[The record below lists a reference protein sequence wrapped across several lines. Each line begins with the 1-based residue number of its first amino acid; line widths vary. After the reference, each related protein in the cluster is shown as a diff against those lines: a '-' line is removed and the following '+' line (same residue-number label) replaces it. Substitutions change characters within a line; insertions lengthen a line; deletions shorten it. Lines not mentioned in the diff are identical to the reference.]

1 MLSDEF
7 LKNLFGSDDDESEKY
22 FNGKDKAKRTIS
34 YHPNAHKKESKKKKK
49 KERKNFSVG
58 NKEKNF
64 FSDNSLIPLERRV
77 SIDISQF
84 KLEERKYDKEFDY
97 GNVEYKLKLCD
108 VNVQRIQQLT
118 TQMKFR
124 LGEGCGECYYE
135 IGVEDNGN
143 TLGIS
148 KEELEISLSV
158 INTIAINLGCK
169 AKITQLIQGKEG
181 LIAEMYI
188 KKQEENF
195 INKIEVTIGVLG
207 EQGTGKTTLIGV
219 LINGMLDNGKGS
231 ARMTVFRHQHE
242 IRSGKTSSF
251 SHKILGFDEKGE
263 LTNYGDLLRP
273 SLSQIVNKST
283 KLINFYDMAGSP
295 KNFNRTTI
303 SALSNEYLD
312 YLLFVISANEPITK
326 ITENLLRFIY
336 NVDLPVITI
345 ISKID
350 LITDEELAKVVKKYK
365 ETIQKLNKELNKQ
378 KIPIVM
384 RDNEDVVL
392 LSSSM
397 DEKELLP
404 TFLVSNLKW
413 EGGLTLFKNF
423 LGVLPQVNKTSDI
436 QKKKELELEKMEF
449 DIHEIIYKETN
460 AILIGIVSSGKLRIK
475 SKYFLGPD
483 INGNFKLVEVCD
495 IHCKKIS
502 VSYSYKG
509 QYCSVCIKSIGDI
522 NTLTRDN
529 VKKGMSLLDI
539 RNTPI
544 ASRLF
549 EIEIWTIDDTTKS
562 FKNTYQ
568 PVLHI
573 KHVRQAVTIKN
584 PDELFLFLSD
594 NKKVNDLENI
604 INDDNITLDN
614 VNDKINS
621 LIEKKKYKNKKNI
634 FKNKISE
641 NNINNKNGDVKNIKV
656 IQNKNHQKEKEK
668 DSENNH
674 SLFNFNDEITIGPA
688 DKKTKLVVEFLFNPE
703 YISVGQK
710 IIINDQSLKACGI
723 ITKIF
728 K

>member
-1 MLSDEF
+1 MLSDECV
-7 LKNLFGSDDDESEKY
+7 KTLFGSDDEDEKF
-22 FNGKDKAKRTIS
+22 FNKKDKRKRKIS
-34 YHPNAHKKESKKKKK
+34 YQPNQSQTKSKKKKK
-49 KERKNFSVG
+49 KERKNFSYE
-58 NKEKNF
+58 NKEKINIYD
-64 FSDNSLIPLERRV
+64 SKLIPVERKI
-77 SIDISQF
+77 SIDISKF
-84 KLEERKYDKEFDY
+84 KLKKKNYDIEYDY

-108 VNVQRIQQLT
+108 VTVQRIQELT

-124 LGEGCGECYYE
+124 LGEGCGECYYNV
-135 IGVEDNGN
+135 GVEDNGN

-158 INTIAINLGCK
+158 LNTIAINLGCK
-169 AKITQLIQGKEG
+169 AKVTDLIQGKEG

-195 INKIEVTIGVLG
+195 LNKIEVTIGVIG
-207 EQGTGKTTLIGV
+207 EEGTGKTTLIGV
-219 LINGMLDNGKGS
+219 LINGMLDNGKGL
-231 ARMTVFRHQHE
+231 ARMNVFRHKHE
-242 IRSGKTSSF
+242 ILCGKTSSF
-251 SHKILGFDEKGE
+251 SHQILGFDEKGE
-263 LTNYGDLLRP
+263 LTNYGNLLRL
-273 SLSQIVNKST
+273 SSSQIVSKST
-283 KLINFYDMAGSP
+283 KIINFYDMAGSP
-295 KNFNRTTI
+295 KTFNRTTI
-303 SALSNEYLD
+303 TALSNEYLD

-345 ISKID
+345 INKID
-350 LITDEELAKVVKKYK
+350 LISDEELKNVVKRYK
-365 ETIQKLNKELNKQ
+365 DTIKKLNSQLNKQ
-378 KIPIVM
+378 KIPLIM
-384 RDNEDVVL
+384 RDNDDVAL
-392 LSSSM
+392 FSSNM
-397 DEKELLP
+397 DEKEILL
-404 TFLVSNLKW
+404 TFLVSTLKW

-423 LGVLPQVNKTSDI
+423 LGVLPEANKTSDK
-436 QKKKELELEKMEF
+436 QKQKELELEKMEF

-460 AILIGIVSSGKLRIK
+460 VILVGIVSSGKLRIK
-475 SKYFLGPD
+475 SKCFLGPD
-483 INGNFKLVEVCD
+483 INGNFKMVEVCD
-495 IHCKKIS
+495 IHCKK
-502 VSYSYKG
+502 VNVAYSYKG

-562 FKNTYQ
+562 FKSSYQ
-568 PVLHI
+568 PILNI
-573 KHVRQAVTIKN
+573 KHIRQGVKIKN

-594 NKKVNDLENI
+594 NKKTNDLENI
-604 INDDNITLDN
+604 IKDDDITLDN
-614 VNDKINS
+614 VKD
-621 LIEKKKYKNKKNI
+621 
-634 FKNKISE
+634 KISE
-641 NNINNKNGDVKNIKV
+641 LVERKINKNLIYNKKINNLSNSNSLNDKNKNSKNIKT
-656 IQNKNHQKEKEK
+656 IQNKIHHKEKEK
-668 DSENNH
+668 EEEN
-674 SLFNFNDEITIGPA
+674 LFNFNDEITIGPA

>member
-7 LKNLFGSDDDESEKY
+7 VCNLFGPDDDDEKF
-22 FNGKDKAKRTIS
+22 FNKKDKLERKIS
-34 YHPNAHKKESKKKKK
+34 YNPNGNRKANSKKKKR

-58 NKEKNF
+58 NKEKIFN
-64 FSDNSLIPLERRV
+64 SDNSLIPEERRI
-77 SIDISQF
+77 SIDMSQF
-84 KLEERKYDKEFDY
+84 KLEKKKYDIEYDY

-108 VNVQRIQQLT
+108 VNVQRIQELT

-124 LGEGCGECYYE
+124 LGEGNGECYYE

-169 AKITQLIQGKEG
+169 AKIAKLIQGKEG

-195 INKIEVTIGVLG
+195 INKIEVTIGVIG
-207 EQGTGKTTLIGV
+207 EEGTGKTTLIGV
-219 LINGMLDNGKGS
+219 LINGTLDNGKGL
-231 ARMTVFRHQHE
+231 ARTNVFRHKHE
-242 IRSGKTSSF
+242 ILCGKTSSF
-251 SHKILGFDEKGE
+251 SHQILGFDEKGE

-273 SLSQIVNKST
+273 SLSQIVSKST
-283 KLINFYDMAGSP
+283 KIINFYDMAGSP
-295 KNFNRTTI
+295 KTFNRTTI
-303 SALSNEYLD
+303 STLSKEYLD
-312 YLLFVISANEPITK
+312 YLLFVISAKESITQV
-326 ITENLLRFIY
+326 TENLLRFIY

-345 ISKID
+345 INKID
-350 LITDEELAKVVKKYK
+350 LISDEELKKVVKKYK
-365 ETIQKLNKELNKQ
+365 ETIKKLNLELNKQ
-378 KIPIVM
+378 KIPLVM
-384 RDNEDVVL
+384 RDNDDVAL
-392 LSSSM
+392 FSSNM
-397 DEKELLP
+397 DEKEILL
-404 TFLVSNLKW
+404 TFLVSTLKW
-413 EGGLTLFKNF
+413 EKGLTLFKNF
-423 LGVLPQVNKTSDI
+423 LGVLPEVNKTSDK
-436 QKKKELELEKMEF
+436 QKQKELELEKMEF

-460 AILIGIVSSGKLRIK
+460 VILVGIVSSGKLRIK
-475 SKYFLGPD
+475 SKCFLGPD
-483 INGNFKLVEVCD
+483 INGNFKMVEVCD
-495 IHCKKIS
+495 IHCKK
-502 VSYSYKG
+502 VNVAYSYKG

-562 FKNTYQ
+562 FKSSYQ
-568 PVLHI
+568 PILNI
-573 KHVRQAVTIKN
+573 KHIRQGVKIKN

-594 NKKVNDLENI
+594 NKKTNDLENI
-604 INDDNITLDN
+604 IKDDDITLDN
-614 VNDKINS
+614 VKD
-621 LIEKKKYKNKKNI
+621 
-634 FKNKISE
+634 KISE
-641 NNINNKNGDVKNIKV
+641 LVERKINKNLIYNKKINNLSNSNSLNDKNKNSKNIKT
-656 IQNKNHQKEKEK
+656 IQNKIHHKEKEK
-668 DSENNH
+668 DEEN
-674 SLFNFNDEITIGPA
+674 LFNFNDEITIGPA

>member
-1 MLSDEF
+1 MLSDECV
-7 LKNLFGSDDDESEKY
+7 KTLFGSDDEDEKF
-22 FNGKDKAKRTIS
+22 FNKKDKRKRKIS
-34 YHPNAHKKESKKKKK
+34 YQPNQSQTKSKKKKK
-49 KERKNFSVG
+49 KERKNFSYE
-58 NKEKNF
+58 NKEKINIYD
-64 FSDNSLIPLERRV
+64 SKLIPVERKI
-77 SIDISQF
+77 SIDISKF
-84 KLEERKYDKEFDY
+84 KLKKKNYDIEYDY

-108 VNVQRIQQLT
+108 VTVQRIQELT

-124 LGEGCGECYYE
+124 LGEGCGECYYNV
-135 IGVEDNGN
+135 GVEDNGN

-158 INTIAINLGCK
+158 LNTIAINLGCK
-169 AKITQLIQGKEG
+169 AKVTDLIQGKEG

-195 INKIEVTIGVLG
+195 LNKIEVTIGVIG
-207 EQGTGKTTLIGV
+207 EEGTGKTTLIGV
-219 LINGMLDNGKGS
+219 LINGMLDNGKGL
-231 ARMTVFRHQHE
+231 ARMNVFRHKHE
-242 IRSGKTSSF
+242 ILCGKTSSF
-251 SHKILGFDEKGE
+251 SHQILGFDEKGE
-263 LTNYGDLLRP
+263 LTNYGNLLRL
-273 SLSQIVNKST
+273 SSSQIVSKST
-283 KLINFYDMAGSP
+283 KIINFYDMAGSP
-295 KNFNRTTI
+295 KTFNRTTI
-303 SALSNEYLD
+303 TALSNEYLD

-345 ISKID
+345 INKID
-350 LITDEELAKVVKKYK
+350 LISDEELKNVVKRYK
-365 ETIQKLNKELNKQ
+365 DTIKKLNSQLNKQ
-378 KIPIVM
+378 KIPLIM
-384 RDNEDVVL
+384 RDNDDVAL
-392 LSSSM
+392 FSSNM
-397 DEKELLP
+397 DEKEILL
-404 TFLVSNLKW
+404 TFLVSTLKW

-423 LGVLPQVNKTSDI
+423 LGVLPEANKTSDK
-436 QKKKELELEKMEF
+436 QKQKELELEKMEF

-460 AILIGIVSSGKLRIK
+460 VILVGIVSSGKLRIK
-475 SKYFLGPD
+475 SKCFLGPD

-495 IHCKKIS
+495 IHCKK
-502 VSYSYKG
+502 VNVAYSYKG
-509 QYCSVCIKSIGDI
+509 QYCSVSVKSLGDI

-568 PVLHI
+568 PILNI
-573 KHVRQAVTIKN
+573 KHMRQGVKIKN

-594 NKKVNDLENI
+594 NKKINDLESLI
-604 INDDNITLDN
+604 KDDDITLDN
-614 VNDKINS
+614 VNDKINE
-621 LIEKKKYKNKKNI
+621 LIERKIKNKKI
-634 FKNKISE
+634 INKDSINE
-641 NNINNKNGDVKNIKV
+641 QNNILNNKKDAIKNIKV

-668 DSENNH
+668 DSENN
-674 SLFNFNDEITIGPA
+674 SLFNFNDEIIIGPA
-688 DKKTKLVVEFLFNPE
+688 NKKTKLVVEFLFNPE

-710 IIINDQSLKACGI
+710 IIINDQSLKACGV

>member
-7 LKNLFGSDDDESEKY
+7 VCNLFGPDDDDEKF
-22 FNGKDKAKRTIS
+22 FNKKDKLERKIS
-34 YHPNAHKKESKKKKK
+34 YNPNGNRKANSKKKKR

-58 NKEKNF
+58 NKEKIFN
-64 FSDNSLIPLERRV
+64 SDNSLIPVERRI
-77 SIDISQF
+77 SIDMSQF
-84 KLEERKYDKEFDY
+84 KLEKKKYDIEYDY

-108 VNVQRIQQLT
+108 VNVQRIQELT

-124 LGEGCGECYYE
+124 LGEGNGECYYE

-169 AKITQLIQGKEG
+169 AKIAKLIQGKEG

-195 INKIEVTIGVLG
+195 INKIEVTIGVIG
-207 EQGTGKTTLIGV
+207 EEGTGKTTLIGV
-219 LINGMLDNGKGS
+219 LINGTLDNGKGL
-231 ARMTVFRHQHE
+231 ARTNVFRHKHE
-242 IRSGKTSSF
+242 ILCGKTSSF
-251 SHKILGFDEKGE
+251 SHQILGFDEKGE

-273 SLSQIVNKST
+273 SLSQIVSKST
-283 KLINFYDMAGSP
+283 KIINFYDMAGSP
-295 KNFNRTTI
+295 KTFNRTTI
-303 SALSNEYLD
+303 STLSKEYLD
-312 YLLFVISANEPITK
+312 YLLFVISAKESITQV
-326 ITENLLRFIY
+326 TENLLRFIY

-345 ISKID
+345 INKID
-350 LITDEELAKVVKKYK
+350 LISDEELKKVVKKYK
-365 ETIQKLNKELNKQ
+365 ETIKKLNLELNKQ
-378 KIPIVM
+378 KIPLVM
-384 RDNEDVVL
+384 RDNDDVAL
-392 LSSSM
+392 FSSNM
-397 DEKELLP
+397 DEKEILL
-404 TFLVSNLKW
+404 TFLVSTLKW
-413 EGGLTLFKNF
+413 EKGLTLFKNF
-423 LGVLPQVNKTSDI
+423 LGVLPEVNKTSDK
-436 QKKKELELEKMEF
+436 QKQKELELEKMEF

-460 AILIGIVSSGKLRIK
+460 VILVGIVSSGKLRIK
-475 SKYFLGPD
+475 SKCFLGPD
-483 INGNFKLVEVCD
+483 INGNFKMVEVCD
-495 IHCKKIS
+495 IHCKK
-502 VSYSYKG
+502 VNVAYSYKG

-562 FKNTYQ
+562 FKSSYQ
-568 PVLHI
+568 PILNI
-573 KHVRQAVTIKN
+573 KHIRQGVKIKN

-594 NKKVNDLENI
+594 NKKTNDLENI
-604 INDDNITLDN
+604 IKDDDITLDN
-614 VNDKINS
+614 VK
-621 LIEKKKYKNKKNI
+621 E
-634 FKNKISE
+634 KISE
-641 NNINNKNGDVKNIKV
+641 LVERKINKNLIYNKKINNLSNSNSLNDKNKNSKNIKT
-656 IQNKNHQKEKEK
+656 IQNKIHHKEKEK
-668 DSENNH
+668 EEEN
-674 SLFNFNDEITIGPA
+674 LFNFNDEITIGPA